1 MRIKPGP
8 LEKQLLYLPAEAS
21 FHSYSLIISHAKYIY
36 MKVFLDLEDSSG
48 DEMLV
53 SQIQMPEFTPW
64 SPVEKLSV
72 VSQLGVSLTV
82 TETRDVHQHS
92 GREEITPKVVI

>member
-1 MRIKPGP
+1 M
-8 LEKQLLYLPAEAS
+8 PAEAS
-21 FHSYSLIISHAKYIY
+21 LHPYSLIISHTKYIY
-36 MKVFLDLEDSSG
+36 IKVFLDLEDSSG
-48 DEMLV
+48 GEMLV
-53 SQIQMPEFTPW
+53 SQIQLPEFAPW

-92 GREEITPKVVI
+92 GREEMTPKAVV